1 MNEFEE
7 LQKEFN
13 RLCDE
18 QEQLSTGG
26 FAKVFEVLDSLE
38 ESFTPQHPY
47 TESEDNINK
56 ALELTGH
63 STDEDFCKAFKR
75 NNQIIIRGKQI
86 QRKILEK
93 LPKPQGVNLTM
104 ITGADIENL
113 QIQGIPK
120 QTTNNEWLFY
130 PMSIIAPQ
138 SLMEVLNEII
148 KRDGEQGKG
157 LFANHTNIPEE
168 DEQED
173 EFLLIDAFG
182 LKCSLV
188 PYWDELKHY
197 NIIGDSGFF
206 KDDFRKVLLVSLKN
220 EISFIREHTDKPGKV
235 KNHIITIIKEFDEM
249 PVWGLFFQILILQ
262 GLCRWLE
269 EIPLNECDNGYKE
282 AQSLYNWLINRLL
295 EKLSYFCFMPFGNED
310 KQILKP
316 LCEYLYST
324 EVGQAIQKRLSHKL
338 QKEQNPQT
346 GNCNKTAIT
355 LPIELDTDKAKVLFQ
370 QIIALGYCIS
380 DGNLYRWTGTP
391 SLFGY
396 FVDVVSDFLN
406 VRPSNGRLPWK
417 LFKPVFQCSET
428 DLATAKQAVNDYKN
442 KNQSEPE
449 GFLSIKN
456 ICK

>member
-7 LQKEFN
+7 LQKDFN

-18 QEQLSTGG
+18 QEKLSKDG
-26 FAKVFEVLDSLE
+26 FAQVFEVLDSLE
-38 ESFTPQHPY
+38 DSFTPQHPY

-63 STDEDFCKAFKR
+63 NTDKDFCKAFKR
-75 NNQIIIRGKQI
+75 NNQIIIKGKEI
-86 QRKILEK
+86 QGKMLEK
-93 LPKPQGVNLTM
+93 LPKPQGVNLTT

-113 QIQGIPK
+113 QMQEISK
-120 QTTNNEWLFY
+120 QTASDEWLFY

-138 SLMEVLNEII
+138 PLMGVLNDII

-157 LFANHTNIPEE
+157 LFANHTNIPKEDEEE
-168 DEQED
+168 DE
-173 EFLLIDAFG
+173 LLMINAFG

-197 NIIGDSGFF
+197 KVIGDSGFF
-206 KDDFRKVLLVSLKN
+206 KDDFRKALLVSLKN

-262 GLCRWLE
+262 GLCRWLKE
-269 EIPLNECDNGYKE
+269 MSLNKSDNGYKE
-282 AQSLYNWLINRLL
+282 AQSLHNWLMKGLL
-295 EKLSYFCFMPFGNED
+295 KKLTRFCFMPFGIED

-324 EVGQAIQKRLSHKL
+324 EVGQAIQNHLSHKL
-338 QKEQNPQT
+338 HKEQNPQT
-346 GNCNKTAIT
+346 GNYNKTAIT
-355 LPIELDTDKAKVLFQ
+355 LPIELDTNKAKTLFQ
-370 QIIALGYCIS
+370 QITDLGYCAS

-417 LFKPVFQCSET
+417 LFKPAFQCSET
-428 DLATAKQAVNDYKN
+428 DLATAKQAVNDYRN

-449 GFLSIKN
+449 GFLPIKN
-456 ICK
+456 LCK